1 VQISFA
7 HWQTVLNGWQTA
19 FSKRQM
25 QHAEK
30 NLEPEDVWLR
40 FFLRRLRLALRSA
53 KSPATVTI
61 LKELVAVAEER
72 LDKIERAADEGR
84 DTG

>member
-1 VQISFA
+1 
-7 HWQTVLNGWQTA
+7 
-19 FSKRQM
+19 M
-25 QHAEK
+25 QQATE

-40 FFLRRLRLALRSA
+40 FLHRRLRLALRNA
-53 KSPATVTI
+53 RSPATVTI
-61 LKELVAVAEER
+61 LKELIALAEER